1 LLHAALRQVL
11 GTHVEQKGSLVEPDK
26 LRFDFSHFSK
36 VTDEQLKE
44 IETIVNNK
52 ILENIH
58 LDEKRDVPINDA
70 KALGAMA
77 LFGEKYGDKVRV
89 IVFDKNYSVELCG
102 GCHVQSTGQIGF
114 FKITSEA
121 SVAAG
126 IRRVEAVTGL
136 KAIELAN
143 DAINQLTAIRAEFN
157 NTKDIL
163 KSVATLKEEN
173 VKLKEQLQQF
183 EDKQIVLLKK
193 EILQQVETLG
203 KVKFFATT
211 KIEIGNADAL
221 RKLGMQLTQELKED
235 YVLVLA
241 ATINEKHMVHLR
253 VAPSLALNANQLL
266 KELAPTIKGGGPA
279 DFVQASA
286 GSMSEVEGLVS
297 KLKEKF

>member
-1 LLHAALRQVL
+1 L

-44 IETIVNNK
+44 IETIVNIK

-58 LDEKRDVPINDA
+58 LDERRDVPINDA
-70 KALGAMA
+70 KAMGAMA
-77 LFGEKYGDKVRV
+77 LFGEKYGEKVRV
-89 IVFDKNYSVELCG
+89 IIFDKNYSVELCG

-143 DAINQLTAIRAEFN
+143 DALLQLTQLRAEFN

-163 KSVATLKEEN
+163 KSVASLKEEN
-173 VKLKEQLQQF
+173 AKLKEQLQQF
-183 EDKQIVLLKK
+183 EDKQIALLKK

-203 KVKFFATT
+203 KVKFFAAT
-211 KIEIGNADAL
+211 KIEISNADAL
-221 RKLGMQLTQELKED
+221 RKLGMQLTQELKDD

-241 ATINEKHMVHLR
+241 TTINDKNMVHLR

-286 GSMSEVEGLVS
+286 GSMSEVQGLVE
-297 KLKEKF
+297 KLKGRF